1 MMLKDKFHLRIPGPT
16 PVPPR
21 VTQAMSQPM
30 IGHRSSACSQLLLEC
45 SHRLKPIFG
54 TDNEVLILTG
64 SGTSALEAAVTS
76 TVAPGEEAAVIVT
89 GAFGARFHAICER
102 FGIHTHRL
110 DIPWGQSCSPEQL
123 RLFLQKHPAVKAVFL
138 TYCET
143 STGVLNP
150 IGELAEVI
158 RDTSDALI
166 IVDGVSII
174 GAVDSQMDPWG
185 VDILITGSQKAMM
198 LPPGLAFAAVS
209 EKAWTVIEQNRTPRY
224 YLDLLSYRRSLEKD
238 TTPATPAVSL
248 LFGLKEA
255 LTMIEEEG
263 RETVITR
270 HQTMMEMT
278 RRGLEQMGLR
288 LMTTDADASPTVTA
302 VYGGEGWEVEELRQ
316 ELQRLH
322 VVVAGGQQH
331 LKGKIFRI
339 GHMGYCDPL
348 DILTTLSAIEIA
360 FLRLG
365 VTIERGAGLIAAQ
378 EVWTNEKNLGN

>member
-1 MMLKDKFHLRIPGPT
+1 MK
-16 PVPPR
+16 
-21 VTQAMSQPM
+21 
-30 IGHRSSACSQLLLEC
+30 C

-143 STGVLNP
+143 SNSALNP

-185 VDILITGSQKAMM
+185 VDILVTGSQKAMM

-278 RRGLEQMGLR
+278 RRGLEQMGLC

-302 VYGGEGWEVEELRQ
+302 VYG
-316 ELQRLH
+316 
-322 VVVAGGQQH
+322 
-331 LKGKIFRI
+331 
-339 GHMGYCDPL
+339 PL
-348 DILTTLSAIEIA
+348 V
-360 FLRLG
+360 RLG
-365 VTIERGAGLIAAQ
+365 GRRTPPGTSAPSRSRSR
-378 EVWTNEKNLGN
+378 WTTASEGKNFPHWAYGILRSPSIS